1 MAFMQRLLMIVVVS
15 GISCLPAL
23 AQGMLPRWEVEAMA
37 KSIEDHAAKLEQ
49 VLAQVRPKEWTQA
62 GGSEAYVEQQ
72 ETLTTELGHLGL
84 SARNLSRN
92 PEKISIV
99 VDTFLWLD
107 RLGSMLRSMSEG
119 TRRYQNAAL
128 ADLLDSAVASNSGA
142 EANLKSYM
150 RDLAVQRETEM
161 EIAHA
166 EAQRCRD
173 DLFKRRPGRD

>member
-1 MAFMQRLLMIVVVS
+1 MACMQRLLVIVVLG

-37 KSIEDHAAKLEQ
+37 KSLEEHAAKLEQ

-62 GGSEAYVEQQ
+62 GGSEAYLEQH
-72 ETLTTELGHLGL
+72 ETLTTELRHLGF
-84 SARNLSRN
+84 SAANLGRS
-92 PEKISIV
+92 PEKISVV

-107 RLGSMLRSMSEG
+107 RLGSMLRSISEG

-150 RDLAVQRETEM
+150 RELAVQREAEM
-161 EIAHA
+161 EIAHE
-166 EAQRCRD
+166 EAQRCRS
-173 DLFKRRPGRD
+173 DLFKGRPRRD

>member
-1 MAFMQRLLMIVVVS
+1 MACMQRLLVIVVLG

-37 KSIEDHAAKLEQ
+37 KSLEEHAAKLEQ

-62 GGSEAYVEQQ
+62 GGSEAYLEQHA
-72 ETLTTELGHLGL
+72 TLTTELKHLGL
-84 SARNLSRN
+84 SARNLGRN
-92 PEKISIV
+92 PEKISVV

-107 RLGSMLRSMSEG
+107 RLGSMLRSMGEG

-150 RDLAVQRETEM
+150 RELAVQREAEM
-161 EIAHA
+161 EIAHE
-166 EAQRCRD
+166 EAQRCRS
-173 DLFKRRPGRD
+173 DLFKGRPRRD

>member
-1 MAFMQRLLMIVVVS
+1 MQRLLVIVVIG

-37 KSIEDHAAKLEQ
+37 KSLEEHSSKLEQ
-49 VLAQVRPKEWTQA
+49 VLAQVRPKEWPA
-62 GGSEAYVEQQ
+62 GASEAYLEQH
-72 ETLTTELGHLGL
+72 ETLTMEVRNLGL
-84 SARNLSRN
+84 SARNLGRN
-92 PEKISIV
+92 PEKISVV

-107 RLGSMLRSMSEG
+107 RLGSMLRSISEG

-161 EIAHA
+161 EIAHE
-166 EAQRCRD
+166 EAQRCRG
-173 DLFKRRPGRD
+173 DLFKGRPRRD

>member
-1 MAFMQRLLMIVVVS
+1 
-15 GISCLPAL
+15 
-23 AQGMLPRWEVEAMA
+23 
-37 KSIEDHAAKLEQ
+37 
-49 VLAQVRPKEWTQA
+49 
-62 GGSEAYVEQQ
+62 
-72 ETLTTELGHLGL
+72 
-84 SARNLSRN
+84 
-92 PEKISIV
+92 
-99 VDTFLWLD
+99 
-107 RLGSMLRSMSEG
+107 MSEG